1 MVFVGGGLNP
11 IKIRLAREADLK
23 SISLVEDGSFSEP
36 YPRGLIASLLRECPD
51 SFLVAECPP
60 GTVVGYCVAA
70 EKEKSAH
77 LISIGVL
84 QEYRRR
90 GVGTALIRTLLA
102 NLSSRVKEVRLEVK
116 EGNTEAIV
124 LYEKM
129 GFKQVDSVQNYYED
143 GSTAAQMLLTMDE
156 AHPEVPRS

>member
-11 IKIRLAREADLK
+11 IQIRLAREADLK

-51 SFLVAECPP
+51 SFLVAEWPP

-70 EKEKSAH
+70 ENGKSAH

-90 GVGTALIRTLLA
+90 GVGTALVRRLLA
-102 NLSSRVKEVRLEVK
+102 SLSSKVKEVRLEVK
-116 EGNTEAIV
+116 EGNTEAIM

-129 GFKQVDSVQNYYED
+129 GFKQVDSIQNYYED
-143 GSTAAQMLLTMDE
+143 GSTAARMLLTMDE
-156 AHPEVPRS
+156 THPEAPGS